1 MFKTKRKRA
10 VVLALIAFFCTA
22 ATTYVAVDWKR
33 LGGGFLAYFKG
44 KSSQAV
50 ASGGGSSSGTRV
62 ARTPTIGDSRPA
74 PATLPRLA
82 AADMPRHGS
91 TGSTG
96 GGSGGHKS
104 DDDLFKYGDPAAGGI
119 PPGSFIVAQNDT
131 PGGNANNGGAPAPVN
146 GGGPAAPEG
155 AAPAPAGGG
164 EGGGSGGGVGSPA
177 PSPTGSIGGSGDSGI
192 VVGKTPTPAPPA
204 ATPPAATPPAATPP
218 AATPPA
224 ATPPAPAPTP
234 PVASPPADTPAP
246 APSQSGTTSDP
257 GTGDG
262 DGDPSGGSTTPISS
276 PPPVTAVPEASNLA
290 MMSLGALFLAVA
302 ATRKRKNG

>member
-44 KSSQAV
+44 KSTQAV

-62 ARTPTIGDSRPA
+62 ARTPTIADAHPA
-74 PATLPRLA
+74 AAPLTRLA
-82 AADMPRHGS
+82 AADMPRHGG
-91 TGSTG
+91 TDGS
-96 GGSGGHKS
+96 SGGHPS

-119 PPGSFIVAQNDT
+119 PPGSFIVAQNET
-131 PGGNANNGGAPAPVN
+131 PGGNTNNGGLPAPAPAAA
-146 GGGPAAPEG
+146 PAAAEG

-164 EGGGSGGGVGSPA
+164 ESGGGGVSSPA
-177 PSPTGSIGGSGDSGI
+177 PSPTGSIGGSGDAGI
-192 VVGKTPTPAPPA
+192 FPK
-204 ATPPAATPPAATPP
+204 
-218 AATPPA
+218 
-224 ATPPAPAPTP
+224 APTP
-234 PVASPPADTPAP
+234 SPPPANPPTTTPPPPSSTPVASPPADTPPAP
-246 APSQSGTTSDP
+246 APGQDGSTSDP
-257 GTGDG
+257 GNG
-262 DGDPSGGSTTPISS
+262 DGDPTGGGTTPISS
-276 PPPVTAVPEASNLA
+276 PAPASAVPEASDLA

>member
-50 ASGGGSSSGTRV
+50 ASGGGSSSGTRI
-62 ARTPTIGDSRPA
+62 ARIPTSTDSRPG

-82 AADMPRHGS
+82 AADMPRHGG
-91 TGSTG
+91 T

-131 PGGNANNGGAPAPVN
+131 PGGNTNNGGAPAPVT
-146 GGGPAAPEG
+146 GGAPAAPEG
-155 AAPAPAGGG
+155 TAPAPAGAG

-177 PSPTGSIGGSGDSGI
+177 PSPTGSNGGSGDSGI

-204 ATPPAATPPAATPP
+204 TTPPAAP
-218 AATPPA
+218 
-224 ATPPAPAPTP
+224 TPPAPAP
-234 PVASPPADTPAP
+234 VSDSPAP
-246 APSQSGTTSDP
+246 APSQSGTTDP
-257 GTGDG
+257 GNG
-262 DGDPSGGSTTPISS
+262 DGDPSGGNTTPISS
-276 PPPVTAVPEASNLA
+276 PAPATAVPEASNLA